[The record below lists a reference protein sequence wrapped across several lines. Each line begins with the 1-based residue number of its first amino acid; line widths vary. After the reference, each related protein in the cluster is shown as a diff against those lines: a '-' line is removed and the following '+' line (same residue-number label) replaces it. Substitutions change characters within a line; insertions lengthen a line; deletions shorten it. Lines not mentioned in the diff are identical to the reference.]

1 MNVLANVPTF
11 QEEGMKFYPRIDRG
25 VAVPKNTPADITAR
39 LEKAFLET
47 VNMPDYHSKIL
58 QAGFVPM
65 GLNSQQSMKYIA
77 EETEVFKK
85 LLVEHDLLLKK

>member
-1 MNVLANVPTF
+1 M
-11 QEEGMKFYPRIDRG
+11 
-25 VAVPKNTPADITAR
+25 PKNTPADITAR

-47 VNMPDYHSKIL
+47 VNMPDYHAKIL

-65 GLNSQQSMKYIA
+65 GLNSQQSMKYIG

-85 LLVEHDLLLKK
+85 ILAEHDLLLKK